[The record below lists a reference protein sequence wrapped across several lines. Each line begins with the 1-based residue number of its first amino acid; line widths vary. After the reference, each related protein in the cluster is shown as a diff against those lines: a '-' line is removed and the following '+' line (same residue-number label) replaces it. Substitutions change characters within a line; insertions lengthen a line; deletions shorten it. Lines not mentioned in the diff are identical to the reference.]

1 MILFAD
7 DTNLLFELE
16 DQNTHVIQNE
26 LINIA
31 EWFSIN
37 KLSLNI
43 SKTKYMLFG
52 KNKSLRKDPIC
63 LKINDINISQVN
75 SISFLGVMI
84 QDNLKW
90 NENITIKGNKISK
103 VNSIL
108 YRMKHVLPETVMIH
122 IYNALVVPH
131 LNYAILA

>member
-16 DQNTHVIQNE
+16 DQNTRVIENE
-26 LINIA
+26 IINIA

-52 KNKSLRKDPIC
+52 KNKSLRKDPI
-63 LKINDINISQVN
+63 
-75 SISFLGVMI
+75 
-84 QDNLKW
+84 
-90 NENITIKGNKISK
+90 
-103 VNSIL
+103 
-108 YRMKHVLPETVMIH
+108 
-122 IYNALVVPH
+122 
-131 LNYAILA
+131 